1 MIHPLYENFNIMALE
16 RVVLDLVQC
25 DEPER
30 ALLVLD
36 NVPAYFRDN
45 PAPEMTKLREVIQR
59 AIMVA
64 SDYVMDPH
72 DSKLPEGDTA
82 IQSLRGVLFDM
93 DVTKC
98 RDLGYSVDVVDFG
111 PGNYWLP
118 LSLTERDIGYQP
130 IGLNLPMALQ
140 MNERIKPMTNRFGR
154 RTNTVRIM
162 SAMEIIEHLPDTR
175 EIAIQA
181 AKHGPVDIIHLSTP
195 LYCFDP
201 KLGKGWPD
209 IQPHLRAY
217 TPMEFLQEAMRLFPN
232 FEWAS
237 YHTKDQPQSLRGVRK
252 GIQEELRTLNLG
264 EP

>member
-1 MIHPLYENFNIMALE
+1 MIHPLYEKYDQESLE
-16 RVVLDLVQC
+16 NVVLDLVNC

-45 PAPEMTKLREVIQR
+45 PTPTMTVLRNQVQK

-82 IQSLRGVLFDM
+82 FQSLRGQLFDH

-130 IGLNLPMALQ
+130 IGLNLPVAIQ
-140 MNERIKPMTNRFGR
+140 MNERMKPMTNRFGKR
-154 RTNTVRIM
+154 QKAIRIM
-162 SAMEIIEHLPDTR
+162 AAMEIIEHLPDTR

-181 AKHGPVDIIHLSTP
+181 AKHGPIDIIHLSTP

-201 KLGKGWPD
+201 KLEKEWPD

-217 TPMEFLQEAMRLFPN
+217 TPIEFLQEAMRLFPN
-232 FEWAS
+232 FAWAS
-237 YHTKDQPQSLRGVRK
+237 YHVQDQPQSLRGVRNDILDDNLK
-252 GIQEELRTLNLG
+252 TLNLG
-264 EP
+264 E

>member
-1 MIHPLYENFNIMALE
+1 MIHPLYKDFDEDALF
-16 RVVLDLVQC
+16 RVLVDLVNC

-45 PAPEMTKLREVIQR
+45 PTEDMVSMRNLIQQ

-64 SDYVMDPH
+64 SDYVLDPH
-72 DSKLPEGDTA
+72 DSQLPNGDTA
-82 IQSLRGVLFDM
+82 FQSLRGQLFEH
-93 DVTKC
+93 DVAKC
-98 RDLGYSVDVVDFG
+98 QRLGYSVDVVDFG

-118 LSLTERDIGYQP
+118 VALEDKNVGYQP
-130 IGLNLPMALQ
+130 IGLNLPMAIAI
-140 MNERIKPMTNRFGR
+140 NERIKPMTERFGKAR
-154 RTNTVRIM
+154 IRIM

-181 AKHGPVDIIHLSTP
+181 AKHGPIDIVHLSTP

-201 KLGKGWPD
+201 KLGKPWPD

-217 TPMEFLQEAMRLFPN
+217 TPMEFFREAMRLFPN
-232 FEWAS
+232 FLWAS
-237 YHTKDQPQSLRGVRK
+237 YHAPEQPQSLRGVRNDILDENLK
-252 GIQEELRTLNLG
+252 TLTLG